1 MRVEAASYVFRTAD
15 RRQRSD
21 TPGKGQDRRRPE
33 TERRRARHTSSP
45 WLLATFGIHL
55 IGQFAPER
63 ALPTVVRRAYLQPE
77 ARMAPRPRDV
87 RTA

>member
-1 MRVEAASYVFRTAD
+1 MRVEAASYVFRTND

-21 TPGKGQDRRRPE
+21 TRGKGQERRRPE

-45 WLLATFGIHL
+45 WLMATFGIHL

-63 ALPTVVRRAYLQPE
+63 ALATVVQRAYMQPE

-87 RTA
+87 RVA